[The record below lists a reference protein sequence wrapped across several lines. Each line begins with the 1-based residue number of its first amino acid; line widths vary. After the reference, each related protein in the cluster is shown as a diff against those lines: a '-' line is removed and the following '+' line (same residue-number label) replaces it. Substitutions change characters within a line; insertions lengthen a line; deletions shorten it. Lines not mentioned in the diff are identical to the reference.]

1 MRKGENEHTHNKKAF
16 RSNANPVTA
25 RLPTDVNRQT
35 HATQNIPF
43 PQLRWRTVIIKDNI
57 LSFFY
62 QNDLNGFSEHDDQCE
77 SINVTREIKLSF
89 QKRMFAVVL
98 FMLKL
103 GSVMQLF
110 GADPLDDQLLW
121 VFEVILDRM

>member
-1 MRKGENEHTHNKKAF
+1 MEKMKYTHNKKAF

-25 RLPTDVNRQT
+25 SLPTDVNRQT
-35 HATQNIPF
+35 QATENITF
-43 PQLRWRTVIIKDNI
+43 PQLRRRTAIIKDNI

-62 QNDLNGFSEHDDQCE
+62 RNDLNGFSEHDDQCE
-77 SINVTREIKLSF
+77 SIYVTRDTIFSF

-110 GADPLDDQLLW
+110 GADPLGDQLLW
-121 VFEVILDRM
+121 VFEVFS